1 MLIRAHNTNAN
12 CHTSYIC
19 SCAITDANGHTS
31 DICSCAVS
39 CLPWSPPSGC
49 NDQPYL
55 TMVCAPLFLWMLVVC
70 GPLPLEVLLVFASL
84 FVNVLLVR
92 VPVPGSWLALL
103 ANSSAPQDS
112 LTTRAR
118 TLQNLPR
125 MRCKALLNLLWI
137 RTHSQS
143 HIGAMGTAPLPLRCV
158 TGLCRSASLDFSGLC
173 SCPLRAYF
181 L

>member
-1 MLIRAHNTNAN
+1 MGLCWPAPRNSNGL
-12 CHTSYIC
+12 C
-19 SCAITDANGHTS
+19 SAAPWVSIGL
-31 DICSCAVS
+31 CSPAPVKLSGLC
-39 CLPWSPPSGC
+39 WSARW
-49 NDQPYL
+49 NL
-55 TMVCAPLFLWMLVVC
+55 LLVCAPLLLWMLVVC

-103 ANSSAPQDS
+103 ANSSAPKDS

>member
-1 MLIRAHNTNAN
+1 MVL
-12 CHTSYIC
+12 
-19 SCAITDANGHTS
+19 
-31 DICSCAVS
+31 
-39 CLPWSPPSGC
+39 CLLRFYWSLPLCLLRNVLLVRVPAPVKLSGLC
-49 NDQPYL
+49 WSARWNL
-55 TMVCAPLFLWMLVVC
+55 LLVCAPLLLWMLVVC

-158 TGLCRSASLDFSGLC
+158 TGLCRSASLDFSGLR
-173 SCPLRAYF
+173 SCPPRAYA
-181 L
+181 LPLNTYIVYLLG

>member
-1 MLIRAHNTNAN
+1 MVCGPLPLELLLV
-12 CHTSYIC
+12 CPLSDC
-19 SCAITDANGHTS
+19 S
-31 DICSCAVS
+31 
-39 CLPWSPPSGC
+39 
-49 NDQPYL
+49 DQPYL

-103 ANSSAPQDS
+103 ANPSAPQDL

-118 TLQNLPR
+118 ALQNLHR
-125 MRCKALLNLLWI
+125 MRCKALLNFLWI
-137 RTHSQS
+137 RTYSQS

-173 SCPLRAYF
+173 SCPLRACFHF